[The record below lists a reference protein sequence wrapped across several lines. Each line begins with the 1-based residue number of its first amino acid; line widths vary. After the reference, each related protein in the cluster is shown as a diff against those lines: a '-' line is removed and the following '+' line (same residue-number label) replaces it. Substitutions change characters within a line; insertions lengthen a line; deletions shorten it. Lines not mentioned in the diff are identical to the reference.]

1 VTHNKKEGAMRIYV
15 TGASGFVGGA
25 VVKAF
30 NGRHE
35 LLAMSRSEKSDAKIS
50 ALGARPVRAELGWV
64 PPESLTG
71 VDAIVHCA
79 AYVEDWGPWKS
90 YWEINVEGTKQLL
103 DVAKTAGVKRFIHI
117 GTEAALFKGQPMV
130 NVDETYPLALDS
142 PFPYSRTKAHA
153 EKAVRE
159 ANAPGFETI
168 VIRPRMIWGP
178 DDQTLLP
185 VIIDMVK
192 KGAFAWIDGGKAR
205 TSTTYIGNLVQSI
218 ELALTK
224 GRGGEAYFV
233 LDDGPVVFRDF
244 VTKMLAAAGIAAP
257 TRSAPSGLLRAVA
270 FASEKLYRAF
280 PFLPGK
286 PPVTRFVAN
295 IMAVDCVLVDKKIRA
310 EMGYAPATN
319 VERGLELLK
328 VSLKR

>member
-1 VTHNKKEGAMRIYV
+1 MRIYV

-30 NGRHE
+30 AGRHD
-35 LLAMSRSEKSDAKIS
+35 LLAMSRSPKSDTKIQG
-50 ALGARPVRAELGWV
+50 LGARPVRAELGWV
-64 PPESLTG
+64 SPDSLAG

-79 AYVEDWGPWKS
+79 AFVEDWGPWKS
-90 YWEINVEGTKQLL
+90 YWEINVDGTRQLL

-130 NVDETYPLALDS
+130 DVDETYPLALDS

-168 VIRPRMIWGP
+168 VLRPRMIWGP

-185 VIIDMVK
+185 VIVDMVK
-192 KGAFAWIDGGKAR
+192 KGSFAWIDGGKSR
-205 TSTTYIGNLVQSI
+205 TSTTYIGNLVQAV

-244 VTKMLAAAGIAAP
+244 VSRMLAAVGVEAP
-257 TRSAPSGLLRAVA
+257 TRTAPSGLLRAVA
-270 FASEKLYRAF
+270 FVSEKLYRAF

-295 IMAVDCVLVDKKIRA
+295 IMAVDCVLIDKKIRA
-310 EMGYAPATN
+310 EMGYAPVATIDQ
-319 VERGLELLK
+319 GLAALK
-328 VSLKR
+328 SSMGR

>member
-1 VTHNKKEGAMRIYV
+1 MKIYV

-25 VVKAF
+25 VVRAF
-30 NGRHE
+30 KDTHE
-35 LLAMSRSEKSDAKIS
+35 LLAMSRSENSDAKIKG
-50 ALGARPVRAELGWV
+50 LGARPIRAELGWV
-64 PPESLTG
+64 PPESLAG

-103 DVAKTAGVKRFIHI
+103 DVARAAGVKRFIHI

-168 VIRPRMIWGP
+168 VLRPRMIWGP
-178 DDQTLLP
+178 DDKTLLP

-192 KGAFAWIDGGKAR
+192 RGAFAWIDGGKAR
-205 TSTTYIGNLVQSI
+205 TSTTYIGNLVQAI
-218 ELALTK
+218 NLALTK

-244 VTKMLAAAGIAAP
+244 VTRMLDAAGVAAP
-257 TRSAPSGLLRAVA
+257 TRTAPSGLLRTVA
-270 FASEKLYRAF
+270 FLSEKIYRAI
-280 PFLPGK
+280 PLLPGK
-286 PPVTRFVAN
+286 PPITRFVAN
-295 IMAVDCVLVDKKIRA
+295 IMAVDCVLIDKKIRA
-310 EMGYAPATN
+310 EMGYAPHTSIDQ
-319 VERGLELLK
+319 GLAALK
-328 VSLKR
+328 TSMGR

>member
-1 VTHNKKEGAMRIYV
+1 MKIYV

-30 NGRHE
+30 AGKHD
-35 LLAMSRSEKSDAKIS
+35 LLAMSRTEKSDAKIA
-50 ALGARPVRAELGWV
+50 ALGARPVRAQLGWV
-64 PPESLTG
+64 PPESLAG

-90 YWEINVEGTKQLL
+90 YWEVNVEGTKQLM
-103 DVAKTAGVKRFIHI
+103 DVAVTAGVRRFIHI
-117 GTEAALFKGQPMV
+117 GTEAALFKGQPMID
-130 NVDETYPLALDS
+130 VDETYPLALDS

-159 ANAPGFETI
+159 ANAPGFETL
-168 VIRPRMIWGP
+168 VLRPRMIWGP

-185 VIIDMVK
+185 VIVDMVK

-205 TSTTYIGNLVQSI
+205 TSTTYIGNLVQAI

-233 LDDGPVVFRDF
+233 LDDAPVVFRDF
-244 VTKMLAAAGIAAP
+244 VSRLLDAAGIAAP
-257 TRSAPSGLLRAVA
+257 TRTAPSGVLRAVA
-270 FASEKLYRAF
+270 YASEKIYRAL
-280 PFLPGK
+280 PFLPGR
-286 PPVTRFVAN
+286 PPITRFVAN
-295 IMAVDCVLVDKKIRA
+295 IMAVDCVLIDKKIRA
-310 EMGYAPATN
+310 EMGYAPVTG
-319 VERGLELLK
+319 VDQGLAALK
-328 VSLKR
+328 LSLGR